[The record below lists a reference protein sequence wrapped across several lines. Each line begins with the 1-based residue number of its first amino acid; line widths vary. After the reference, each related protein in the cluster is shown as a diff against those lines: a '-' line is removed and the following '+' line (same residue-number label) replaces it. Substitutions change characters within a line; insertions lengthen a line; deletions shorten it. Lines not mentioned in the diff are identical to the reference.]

1 MLRMAAENIKE
12 LLGSLSVAKLRTMD
26 EALDRQIAERKTEK
40 SWIADA
46 LAKKGAGPKL
56 SRADSPPGQPQK
68 KRTGQN
74 TGSAAVIRQ
83 VISAEPDRVWMPAE
97 VIDAVLTQG
106 VRSTPNSIR
115 VALRRMG
122 EKGFLERG
130 PDGTGW
136 TLAKSNGSSQGLFD
150 EQTSQTSHPNGSAA
164 GGGENVG

>member
-1 MLRMAAENIKE
+1 MAAENIKE
-12 LLGSLSVAKLRTMD
+12 LLGSLSVAKLRKMD
-26 EALDRQIAERKTEK
+26 EAIDRQIEERKTEK

-46 LAKKGAGPKL
+46 LAKKGAAPKS
-56 SRADSPPGQPQK
+56 SRADNPPGKPQK
-68 KRTGQN
+68 SSTGRS
-74 TGSAAVIRQ
+74 TGSAAAIRQ
-83 VISAEPDRVWMPAE
+83 IITAEPDRVWMPAE

-122 EKGFLERG
+122 EKGFLMRG

-136 TLAKSNGSSQGLFD
+136 TLAKSNGSPQGSFD
-150 EQTSQTSHPNGSAA
+150 QQTSQTSHPKGLAP